1 MKLRLLKLTSL
12 LLVLIF
18 LQKNSFAADPTI
30 DLTVTVNTM
39 SMLQGGW
46 GTNCG
51 NNDCAGVGA
60 FNEPD
65 PRIEFRVKNSSSS
78 TWLPQT
84 STNDDMWEG
93 TACGGWFGGL
103 TLSPVGGSPQVRAAV
118 PMNDLLNVQMAGQ
131 ERDGG
136 LSGGSD
142 GVCNMQNIHFG
153 NNNMKITSVQPCVN
167 SDLQESRI
175 TCSSGGSTE
184 NYGTRWAWKW
194 SWNGPSLTNEHA
206 GQIAFNNA
214 GNPTFIKLCT
224 PGTVSFANIVSPID
238 PVPHT
243 VNVWENVFWQR
254 QREGSGGILLPD
266 QWETLGFVGL
276 TPTDNNLGLGRW
288 HYRRVARFCTGDNG
302 VLDFK
307 DVISNEIIVE
317 VVPQPVAPVGN
328 KLPNINTVCV
338 GQTITLQNVGYG
350 VPEDAVTN
358 CGIEYQYSFNNG
370 DTWSAISNTVPSI
383 QAQGNVDPTKSIN
396 IIRARVKG
404 NCNYGSCNPSPWME
418 RTWTVDYIT
427 SPTVSGNRN
436 VCKGQTTTLTVTNV
450 VPGATVKWYLDAA
463 LTNEVTP
470 RTQSKNF
477 TVNNNMSIWVLQSRD
492 ATGCPSLPTQ
502 VDLIVKET
510 TASLP
515 SSTPV
520 ICLGNSITPS
530 ITHTTTG
537 ATGIG
542 TPTGLPNG
550 VAAFFSGN
558 TITISGVPTQTG
570 TFTYNI
576 PLVGDCPNGN
586 ATGIITVVT
595 SNTAGAPSA
604 KPTLCVGTLL
614 PNITHTT
621 LGATGIGA
629 PVGLPAGVTA
639 TWSPN
644 TIIISGTPTASGVF
658 NYTIPLT
665 GGCSGGSAAGTITVT
680 PNANAGTVTA
690 GTTPQCIGQTT
701 TYTAVGSVLGGGTG
715 TWSSSSPTVASVNP
729 TTGVVT
735 ALSGGTTNIVYTIT
749 GGCDGTKFAQATYT
763 VDPINTVTAA
773 SSSPSICVNTLMP
786 SITHTTTGAT
796 GIGVAINLPAGV
808 TANWSANTITI
819 SGTPTAQGTF
829 NYSIPLT
836 GGCGNVSATGTIS
849 VTNANTVSPAS
860 SSPNVCINQAIT
872 SVTHTTTGATGI
884 GLATGMPAGISVVW
898 NNNVITIS
906 GTPTTSGTFN
916 YSIPLTGGCS
926 SVSATGVIKV
936 NTAPVTPTVSV
947 TAPTCTDAGFA
958 QVSNFDGTLIYTLS
972 SNNISIDGSGKIT
985 GAAGNY
991 TVTVGNGSCS
1001 ATSASF
1007 SIASKLVTPAVPTVN
1022 VIAATCTAAGSA
1034 QVSNYNSSLV
1044 YTVSPNTANIDGS
1057 GKITGAAGPYTV
1069 TADNGSCTSTSA
1081 TFTIDALISSAPTP
1095 VLSADNTTIC
1105 AGNSALLTSDVT
1117 TVKWYRDAAKTDVL
1131 GTGTPISTGNLTATT
1146 TFYAENTAG
1155 SCIGAL
1161 ASITINV
1168 VAAPSA
1174 PTATKLPNKSSVC
1187 IGTTLTIQNPQYG
1200 TNSGNSCPFEYQSST
1215 DAGQTWSAVSSI
1227 VPSLIADGTENIIRI
1242 RVSACNGCTAS
1253 NWTDYSWTVISDT
1266 AAPIITGD
1274 LTVCTGAS
1282 TTLVANAPIGSTV
1295 RWYSDNGLT
1304 TLVNTGTSFS
1314 PIITSNTSFFVT
1326 QTQDLCTS
1334 TATQVDVVAL
1344 PAPAAPTLT
1353 LGHSPIC
1360 GGQNTDLYS
1369 SSSTVVWY
1377 LDAAKSNR
1385 IGVGSTINT
1394 GTIYT
1399 TMTYYAADTSGL
1411 LCPSPLSS
1419 ITVDVIPAPDLGNIV
1434 DVSICSGTSA
1444 LLTGG
1449 SSATEWYS
1457 DDAMTNNINMGATYQ
1472 TPVLTATTNYYLRVP
1487 SSCGVTLDTVTV
1499 TVKSIPASPT
1509 ATDVEV
1515 CSGLSASIA
1524 LSNVSPGATV
1534 QWYNSPSLDNMIHVG
1549 SVLITPILTS
1559 DAVYYVTQTV
1569 DGCTSPA
1576 SSFNVYVKPSSNAPT
1591 LTANPN
1597 VICFGDASVLS
1608 SSSTATIWYSD
1619 AGQTIIGNGQ
1629 TISVSP
1635 LLTTTYYAQDTAIGC
1650 SALAS
1655 VTVKVDSV
1663 LPAPNIQDV
1672 TVCQGADAVLT
1683 GGNSGTAWYAADQT
1697 TLIGTGATII
1707 VTNVQSASLYYA
1719 RNEGSSCVSAFDD
1732 VTINIT
1738 TTPPPSAADAEVC
1751 SGQSASLS
1759 AIGQN
1764 IVWYSDA
1771 GLTNAIQSG
1780 SVLITPALTSDVTY
1794 YLTDEV
1800 NGCRSASSS
1809 VNVTV
1814 TTPAPAPTI
1823 TANPTSVCSG
1833 GTTELTSSAGANT
1846 VWYSDA
1852 GMTVVGSGS
1861 PFTTAPLLA
1870 TATFY
1875 ARDNGNPNCPGD
1887 LSSVQILISASEA
1900 TPNVSNTSVCEGS
1913 SASLTGGTANTHW
1926 YSDASLTTE
1935 VNIGAIYTTPA
1946 LTTATTYYL
1955 RIENGLCVSPVTE
1968 VTVSVHPIPAAPS
1981 AADAEVCSGQSA
1993 SLSAIGQ
2000 NIVWYSDAGLT
2011 NAVQSGSVLITPA
2024 LTSDVTYYLTD
2035 EVNGCRSVSS
2045 SVNVTVTTPA
2055 PAPTITANPTSVCS
2069 GGTTELTSSAGANT
2083 VWYSDAGM
2091 TVVGSGSPFTTAP
2104 LLATATFYA
2113 RDNGNPNCPGDLSS
2127 VQILISASEATP
2139 NVSNTSVCEGSSA
2152 SLTGGTANTHW
2163 YSDASLTTEVNIGA
2177 IYTTPALTTA
2187 TTYYLR
2193 NENGLCVSPVT
2204 EVTVSVHPIPAA
2216 PSADIINPICG
2227 SGSASLSAQGDA
2239 NAIITWYADN
2249 AMTNALHIGSS
2260 YITPTLTAN
2269 TSYYV
2274 TQKLNG
2280 CESAVT
2286 EVEVEINDLPTID
2299 PVDPQQVCS
2308 GSTAIFEADNPNGYD
2323 IEWYSDPAG
2332 LDLWQIGDEFETPVL
2347 TQYTA
2352 WYYRAVDPITGCEG
2366 AIQSTWADVVSN
2378 KDITITATS
2387 KPTCVDEDIVVNV
2400 ASYDFSGLVGI
2411 FDYDGN
2417 IVAVEDINGTT
2428 GGTQVILPGLPVAG
2442 VYSYYVVEAGDIFCA
2457 TSSSTFTVEVVDR
2470 PVIDNVVGDE
2480 ICTGEVAQITA
2491 TATPSNSVI
2500 TWYSD
2505 ATLTNAVGTGNT
2517 LIIPGLIVNTTYY
2530 AVASNGLCASAPM
2543 DVEVVVNPIPATPE
2557 LSSSSPVCEG
2567 SQLTLSTTTAGN
2579 VTYIWSGPAG
2589 FTSGDQNPVI
2599 ASVTMANQGL
2609 YSLKVQDNVSGCTS
2623 IAASIQV
2630 NVNVSPTAPTAS
2642 NSGAACEGGSAIL
2655 SATTIPGATYE
2666 WTGPNGFSGSQQVIA
2681 LNQVTLA
2688 QAGSYSVRAFVN
2700 GCWSSATTT
2709 DLVVNEKPTVTIPDV
2724 TPVCE
2729 GGTLEITSVTNSAN
2743 PVYDWKGP
2751 NNYSGSASNV
2761 SIQDVKESKHQGA
2774 YTLQVTDGT
2783 TGCKSDVVATWVVIN
2798 EKPNNLMAV
2807 NNGPK
2812 CEGGTVQ
2819 LNATNIIGATYT
2831 WTGPDGFAS
2840 QDRNPIIT
2848 DLNSDKVGDYVL
2860 TITLGTCL
2868 SEKVTTTVEMNDK
2881 PVANAGDDITTQTN
2895 VPVKLNGSGGLIY
2908 SWSPANMLSF
2918 SNIPNPTFIAGSVG
2932 IYEMELTVTNEF
2944 GCSDKDTVIVN
2955 VEKSIVNIDSVP
2967 IPDLITPNGD
2977 GINDVWN
2984 IQVLLDYIANKG
2996 LSYEIGMYARGGSKI
3011 MISNNY
3017 SNDWDGTYKGKE
3029 LPDGVYWY
3037 AIQLSNGE
3045 VFKGSLTIKR

>member
-1 MKLRLLKLTSL
+1 MINRMKLRLLKLTSL

-39 SMLQGGW
+39 AMLQGGW

-84 STNDDMWEG
+84 STNDDMWDG

-175 TCSSGGSTE
+175 TCSSDGSTE

-1007 SIASKLVTPAVPTVN
+1007 SIASKLVVPMVPTVN
-1022 VIAATCTAAGSA
+1022 VIAATCTAAGTAQVSNYNSSLVYTVSPNTANIDGSGKITGAAGPYTVTADNGSCTSTSATFTIAGQLTAPVTPTVSVTAPTCTDAGFAQVSNFDGTLIYTLSSNNISIDGSGKITGAAGNYTVTVGNGSCSATSASFSIASKLVVPMVPTVNVIAATCTAAGTA

-1326 QTQDLCTS
+1326 QTQDLCIS

-1524 LSNVSPGATV
+1524 LANVSPGATV

-1697 TLIGTGATII
+1697 TLIGTGSTII

-1738 TTPPPSAADAEVC
+1738 TTPP
-1751 SGQSASLS
+1751 
-1759 AIGQN
+1759 
-1764 IVWYSDA
+1764 
-1771 GLTNAIQSG
+1771 
-1780 SVLITPALTSDVTY
+1780 
-1794 YLTDEV
+1794 
-1800 NGCRSASSS
+1800 
-1809 VNVTV
+1809 
-1814 TTPAPAPTI
+1814 
-1823 TANPTSVCSG
+1823 
-1833 GTTELTSSAGANT
+1833 
-1846 VWYSDA
+1846 
-1852 GMTVVGSGS
+1852 
-1861 PFTTAPLLA
+1861 
-1870 TATFY
+1870 
-1875 ARDNGNPNCPGD
+1875 
-1887 LSSVQILISASEA
+1887 
-1900 TPNVSNTSVCEGS
+1900 
-1913 SASLTGGTANTHW
+1913 
-1926 YSDASLTTE
+1926 
-1935 VNIGAIYTTPA
+1935 
-1946 LTTATTYYL
+1946 
-1955 RIENGLCVSPVTE
+1955 
-1968 VTVSVHPIPAAPS
+1968 PS

-2366 AIQSTWADVVSN
+2366 AIQSTWADVASN

-2491 TATPSNSVI
+2491 TVTPSNSVI

-2557 LSSSSPVCEG
+2557 LSSNSPVCEG

-2908 SWSPANMLSF
+2908 LWSPANMLSF

-2996 LSYEIGMYARGGSKI
+2996 LSYEIGLYARGGSKI

>member
-1 MKLRLLKLTSL
+1 
-12 LLVLIF
+12 
-18 LQKNSFAADPTI
+18 
-30 DLTVTVNTM
+30 
-39 SMLQGGW
+39 
-46 GTNCG
+46 
-51 NNDCAGVGA
+51 
-60 FNEPD
+60 
-65 PRIEFRVKNSSSS
+65 
-78 TWLPQT
+78 
-84 STNDDMWEG
+84 
-93 TACGGWFGGL
+93 
-103 TLSPVGGSPQVRAAV
+103 
-118 PMNDLLNVQMAGQ
+118 
-131 ERDGG
+131 
-136 LSGGSD
+136 
-142 GVCNMQNIHFG
+142 
-153 NNNMKITSVQPCVN
+153 
-167 SDLQESRI
+167 
-175 TCSSGGSTE
+175 
-184 NYGTRWAWKW
+184 
-194 SWNGPSLTNEHA
+194 
-206 GQIAFNNA
+206 
-214 GNPTFIKLCT
+214 
-224 PGTVSFANIVSPID
+224 
-238 PVPHT
+238 
-243 VNVWENVFWQR
+243 
-254 QREGSGGILLPD
+254 
-266 QWETLGFVGL
+266 
-276 TPTDNNLGLGRW
+276 
-288 HYRRVARFCTGDNG
+288 
-302 VLDFK
+302 
-307 DVISNEIIVE
+307 
-317 VVPQPVAPVGN
+317 
-328 KLPNINTVCV
+328 
-338 GQTITLQNVGYG
+338 
-350 VPEDAVTN
+350 
-358 CGIEYQYSFNNG
+358 
-370 DTWSAISNTVPSI
+370 
-383 QAQGNVDPTKSIN
+383 
-396 IIRARVKG
+396 
-404 NCNYGSCNPSPWME
+404 
-418 RTWTVDYIT
+418 
-427 SPTVSGNRN
+427 
-436 VCKGQTTTLTVTNV
+436 
-450 VPGATVKWYLDAA
+450 
-463 LTNEVTP
+463 
-470 RTQSKNF
+470 
-477 TVNNNMSIWVLQSRD
+477 
-492 ATGCPSLPTQ
+492 
-502 VDLIVKET
+502 
-510 TASLP
+510 
-515 SSTPV
+515 
-520 ICLGNSITPS
+520 
-530 ITHTTTG
+530 
-537 ATGIG
+537 
-542 TPTGLPNG
+542 
-550 VAAFFSGN
+550 
-558 TITISGVPTQTG
+558 
-570 TFTYNI
+570 
-576 PLVGDCPNGN
+576 
-586 ATGIITVVT
+586 
-595 SNTAGAPSA
+595 
-604 KPTLCVGTLL
+604 
-614 PNITHTT
+614 
-621 LGATGIGA
+621 
-629 PVGLPAGVTA
+629 
-639 TWSPN
+639 
-644 TIIISGTPTASGVF
+644 
-658 NYTIPLT
+658 
-665 GGCSGGSAAGTITVT
+665 
-680 PNANAGTVTA
+680 TVTA
-690 GTTPQCIGQTT
+690 DNGSCTSTSATFTIAGQLTTP
-701 TYTAVGSVLGGGTG
+701 A
-715 TWSSSSPTVASVNP
+715 
-729 TTGVVT
+729 
-735 ALSGGTTNIVYTIT
+735 
-749 GGCDGTKFAQATYT
+749 
-763 VDPINTVTAA
+763 
-773 SSSPSICVNTLMP
+773 
-786 SITHTTTGAT
+786 
-796 GIGVAINLPAGV
+796 
-808 TANWSANTITI
+808 
-819 SGTPTAQGTF
+819 
-829 NYSIPLT
+829 
-836 GGCGNVSATGTIS
+836 
-849 VTNANTVSPAS
+849 
-860 SSPNVCINQAIT
+860 
-872 SVTHTTTGATGI
+872 
-884 GLATGMPAGISVVW
+884 
-898 NNNVITIS
+898 
-906 GTPTTSGTFN
+906 
-916 YSIPLTGGCS
+916 
-926 SVSATGVIKV
+926 
-936 NTAPVTPTVSV
+936 TPTVSV

-958 QVSNFDGTLIYTLS
+958 QVTNYDGTLNYTLS

-1007 SIASKLVTPAVPTVN
+1007 SIASKLVVPSVPTVN
-1022 VIAATCTAAGSA
+1022 VIAATCSTAGSA

-1105 AGNSALLTSDVT
+1105 AGNSALLSSDVT
-1117 TVKWYRDAAKTDVL
+1117 TVKWYRDAAKTNVL
-1131 GTGTPISTGNLTATT
+1131 GTGTPISTGNLSATT
-1146 TFYAENTAG
+1146 TFYAENTSGA
-1155 SCIGAL
+1155 CIGAL

-1215 DAGQTWSAVSSI
+1215 DAGQTWSAVSST

-1266 AAPIITGD
+1266 ARPAITGN
-1274 LTVCTGAS
+1274 LSVCTGTS

-1334 TATQVDVVAL
+1334 AATQVDVVAL

-1472 TPVLTATTNYYLRVP
+1472 TPILTATTNYYLRVP

-1499 TVKSIPASPT
+1499 TVKPIPAAPT
-1509 ATDVEV
+1509 ANDVEV

-1524 LSNVSPGATV
+1524 LANVSPGATV
-1534 QWYNSPSLDNMIHVG
+1534 QWYNAPSLDNMIHVG

-1569 DGCTSPA
+1569 DGCTSPS

-1597 VICFGDASVLS
+1597 VICFGDASALS

-1619 AGQTIIGNGQ
+1619 AGQTVIGNGQ

-1635 LLTTTYYAQDTAIGC
+1635 LLTTTYYAQDTAVGC

-1655 VTVKVDSV
+1655 VTVKVDSI

-1732 VTINIT
+1732 VTIHIT
-1738 TTPPPSAADAEVC
+1738 TTPPPTAADAEVC

-1759 AIGQN
+1759 A
-1764 IVWYSDA
+1764 
-1771 GLTNAIQSG
+1771 T
-1780 SVLITPALTSDVTY
+1780 
-1794 YLTDEV
+1794 
-1800 NGCRSASSS
+1800 
-1809 VNVTV
+1809 
-1814 TTPAPAPTI
+1814 
-1823 TANPTSVCSG
+1823 
-1833 GTTELTSSAGANT
+1833 
-1846 VWYSDA
+1846 
-1852 GMTVVGSGS
+1852 
-1861 PFTTAPLLA
+1861 
-1870 TATFY
+1870 
-1875 ARDNGNPNCPGD
+1875 
-1887 LSSVQILISASEA
+1887 
-1900 TPNVSNTSVCEGS
+1900 
-1913 SASLTGGTANTHW
+1913 
-1926 YSDASLTTE
+1926 
-1935 VNIGAIYTTPA
+1935 
-1946 LTTATTYYL
+1946 
-1955 RIENGLCVSPVTE
+1955 
-1968 VTVSVHPIPAAPS
+1968 
-1981 AADAEVCSGQSA
+1981 
-1993 SLSAIGQ
+1993 GQ

-2024 LTSDVTYYLTD
+2024 LTSDVTYYVTN
-2035 EVNGCRSVSS
+2035 ESNGCESEATAVQ
-2045 SVNVTVTTPA
+2045 VTVTTPA
-2055 PAPTITANPTSVCS
+2055 PAPVITANPTSVCS
-2069 GGTTELTSSAGANT
+2069 GGTTELSSSAGANT

-2091 TVVGSGSPFTTAP
+2091 TVVGSGSPFTSAP
-2104 LLATATFYA
+2104 LLATTTFYA
-2113 RDNGNPNCPGDLSS
+2113 RDNSVPNCPGELAS
-2127 VQILISASEATP
+2127 VQVLISASETAP

-2152 SLTGGTANTHW
+2152 TLTGGTANTHW
-2163 YSDASLTTEVNIGA
+2163 YSDASLTTEVNVGTN
-2177 IYTTPALTTA
+2177 YTTPVLSTA

-2204 EVTVSVHPIPAA
+2204 EVTVSVNPIPAA
-2216 PSADIINPICG
+2216 PTADVVEPICG

-2239 NAIITWYADN
+2239 NAIITWYADG

-2260 YITPTLTAN
+2260 YITPILTAN

-2274 TQKLNG
+2274 TQELNG

-2286 EVEVEINDLPTID
+2286 EVEVEINELPTID

-2366 AIQSTWADVVSN
+2366 EIQSTWADVVSN

-2417 IVAVEDINGTT
+2417 LVAVEDINGTT

-2442 VYSYYVVEAGDIFCA
+2442 VYSYYVLEAGDIFCA

-2480 ICTGEVAQITA
+2480 ICIGEVAQITA
-2491 TATPSNSVI
+2491 TATPANAII

-2505 ATLTNAVGTGNT
+2505 ATLANAVGTGNT
-2517 LIIPGLIVNTTYY
+2517 LTIPGLTVNTTYY
-2530 AVASNGLCASAPM
+2530 AVASNGLCASDPM
-2543 DVEVVVNPIPATPE
+2543 DVEVIVNPIPATPE
-2557 LSSSSPVCEG
+2557 LSSNSPVCEG
-2567 SQLTLSTTTAGN
+2567 SELTLSTTTAGN

-2589 FTSGDQNPVI
+2589 FLSGDQNPVI

-2623 IAASIQV
+2623 LTASVQV
-2630 NVNVSPTAPTAS
+2630 NINTAPTAPTAS
-2642 NSGAACEGGSAIL
+2642 NSGATCEGGSAIL

-2666 WTGPNGFSGSQQVIA
+2666 WTGPNGFSGSQQVIT

-2688 QAGSYSVRAFVN
+2688 QAGTYSVRAFVN

-2709 DLVVNEKPTVTIPDV
+2709 DLVVNEKPIVSIPDV
-2724 TPVCE
+2724 KPVCE
-2729 GGTLEITSVTNSAN
+2729 GGNLEIIATTNSAN
-2743 PVYDWKGP
+2743 PVYDWRGP
-2751 NNYSGSASNV
+2751 NNYVGQNATV
-2761 SIQDVKESKHQGA
+2761 TIQDVKESKHQGA

-2798 EKPNNLMAV
+2798 EKPNNIMAI
-2807 NNGPK
+2807 NNSPK
-2812 CEGGTVQ
+2812 CEGGSVQ
-2819 LNATNIIGATYT
+2819 LNASNIIGATYT

-2840 QDRNPIIT
+2840 QDRSPIIT
-2848 DLNSDKVGDYVL
+2848 DLNANKVGTYTL
-2860 TITLGTCL
+2860 TVTLGDCL
-2868 SEKVTTTVEMNDK
+2868 SETVTTTVEMNDK

-2895 VPVKLNGSGGLIY
+2895 VPVKLNGSGGIIY
-2908 SWSPANMLSF
+2908 AWSPANMLSF

-2932 IYEMELTVTNEF
+2932 VYEMELTVTNEF
-2944 GCSDKDTVIVN
+2944 GCSDADTVVVN
-2955 VEKSIVNIDSVP
+2955 VEKATTNLDSVV

-2977 GINDVWN
+2977 GINDVWR
-2984 IQVLLDYIANKG
+2984 LDFLKDINM
-2996 LSYEIGMYARGGSKI
+2996 SYEIAVYARGGSKI
-3011 MISNNY
+3011 MISTNY
-3017 SNDWDGTYKGKE
+3017 NNDWTGTYKGKE

-3037 AIQLSNGE
+3037 AIVLENGA
-3045 VFKGSLTIKR
+3045 VYKGSLTIKR